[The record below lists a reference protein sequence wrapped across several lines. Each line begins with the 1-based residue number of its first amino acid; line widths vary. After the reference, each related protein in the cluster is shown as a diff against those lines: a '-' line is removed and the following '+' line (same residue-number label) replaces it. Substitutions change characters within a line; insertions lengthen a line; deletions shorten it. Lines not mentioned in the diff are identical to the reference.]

1 MLTLDCSLTPLFCSG
16 CSSTPKFINYRL
28 YEVIPGIYQVRGLDL
43 SNISFVRGKTGW
55 IRFDPLVTKEVV
67 RAAWKLFQEHIATAC
82 LSRP

>member
-1 MLTLDCSLTPLFCSG
+1 M
-16 CSSTPKFINYRL
+16 
-28 YEVIPGIYQVRGLDL
+28 IPGIYQVRGLDL

-55 IRFDPLVTKEVV
+55 IVFDPLVTKEVV